1 MLQFQQYLFLAF
13 FLQMMSHVPFAL
25 WHHYFIIPSP
35 SILNIWSHGG
45 LTALH
50 ILFSSF
56 DKDQSFIDTAE
67 KSSLK

>member
-1 MLQFQQYLFLAF
+1 MT
-13 FLQMMSHVPFAL
+13 SRVPFAL
-25 WHHYFIIPSP
+25 WRHYFIIPSP
-35 SILNIWSHGG
+35 SILNTWRRGG
-45 LTALH
+45 LTALQ